1 MKSLALAFA
10 FSFALPA
17 LADDAREVFNH
28 NCAKCHGEDGKG
40 ETKMGKKGHAPNFT
54 RERWQKRHGDD
65 VIVKAITEGVE
76 EHGKRRMP
84 PFKEKLSAEQIQS
97 LVPVVRGFAAAGSG
111 ASAEAPKADAPP
123 ADAPAAPADK
133 PADAPAAPADGAGSG
148 SGQ

>member
-1 MKSLALAFA
+1 MKTLAVVFA
-10 FSFALPA
+10 FTLSLPA
-17 LADDAREVFNH
+17 LAEEAKEVFNH

-84 PFKEKLSAEQIQS
+84 PFKEKLSAEQIQA

-111 ASAEAPKADAPP
+111 EAAEAPKADAPP
-123 ADAPAAPADK
+123 APADKPAEAPAAPAE
-133 PADAPAAPADGAGSG
+133 GAGSG